1 MIKQFRVQNYK
12 ALRDVTLN
20 LTPLHVLIGPNDSG
34 KTSLLEAVAAFC
46 RSVDGS
52 IAEAFVGTW
61 IGRQLAWRN
70 HQVAVCFDAAFETVD
85 EVWGEAETYH
95 YAFDVR
101 FDDKDRRAQVVKET
115 VKRGSELICQCSDM
129 SDKTLICSER
139 PRYVI
144 EHQNNWPSSSDIIHH
159 ELDNVQFLRL
169 DPRLLSVPVAAQP
182 NRPIRLEPSGFGLAR
197 CLDHLLGFERDAFNR
212 LELRFREFY
221 PQVKSILLKSER
233 GVEIVEGQYGTT
245 SVQDSHDG
253 KGLYFSLV
261 DQPVPI
267 PAFQMSDGILLVL
280 AYLTVLYLGDR
291 PRVLLIEEPEN
302 GIHPKRLQEVLAIL
316 RQLVSEQQHTQIILT
331 THSPYV
337 LDSFQPEEVTLCR
350 KNEDGAVSV
359 RRLSE
364 SKTVREQID
373 LFSLGEIWTA
383 AGDDDL
389 AIPVDSAAVVEEV
402 AP

>member
-1 MIKQFRVQNYK
+1 MIKQFHVQNYK
-12 ALRDVTLN
+12 ALQDVTLD
-20 LTPLHVLIGPNDSG
+20 LTPIHVLIGPNDSG
-34 KTSLLEAVAAFC
+34 KTSILEAVAAFC
-46 RSVDGS
+46 RSVDVP
-52 IAEAFVGTW
+52 IADAFAGTW
-61 IGRQLAWRN
+61 IGRQLAWKN
-70 HQVAVCFDAAFETVD
+70 HRVAVRFDAAFDPEP
-85 EVWGEAETYH
+85 YR

-115 VKRGSELICQCSDM
+115 VKRESELICDCSDM

-139 PRYVI
+139 PRHVI
-144 EHQNNWPSSSDIIHH
+144 EHRNNWPSSSEIIHY
-159 ELDNVQFLRL
+159 ELENVQFLRL
-169 DPRLLSVPVAAQP
+169 DPRMLSVPVAAQP

-197 CLDHLLGFERDAFNR
+197 CLDHLLGFERDEFNR
-212 LELRFREFY
+212 LELRFREIF
-221 PQVKSILLKSER
+221 PQVKAILLKSER
-233 GVEIVEGQYGTT
+233 GVEIVEGEYGTT
-245 SVQDSHDG
+245 SVRDSHDG

-261 DQPVPI
+261 DQTVPI
-267 PAFQMSDGILLVL
+267 PAFQMSEGILLVL
-280 AYLTVLYLGDR
+280 AYLIVLYLADR

-350 KNEDGAVSV
+350 KNADGAISV

-373 LFSLGEIWTA
+373 IFSLGEIWTA